1 MALEFIYVRNEV
13 DIQLL
18 AAQQHWNLLYAHLK
32 QVLANDTPASVLF
45 VHKEQ
50 KIACFAVRGTATVQD
65 VVTDVRAMPVPFPD
79 NDHTADGWDVL
90 SNPGLAACGMAQ
102 AANNL
107 YEENVDVLMLFAK
120 AGH

>member
-1 MALEFIYVRNEV
+1 MAIASNLV
-13 DIQLL
+13 DKREEIV
-18 AAQQHWNLLYAHLK
+18 AVHWNLLYAHLK
-32 QVLANDTPASVLF
+32 QVLANDTPASALF

-65 VVTDVRAMPVPFPD
+65 VVTDIRAMLVPFPD

-90 SNPGLAACGMAQ
+90 SNPGLAQ